1 MLTKWEEWLST
12 KKSLSKII
20 EEHYGKYI
28 DISENGLDV
37 LPLVND
43 DLGMLLQM
51 AKGQGIIKDYFL
63 SFNPN
68 MVKIEPDLLFIEL
81 YYSYVFHDKSKYFSS
96 IYFVSDKRYSK
107 ESIVYALQKRG

>member
-37 LPLVND
+37 LSLVND
-43 DLGMLLQM
+43 DMICL
-51 AKGQGIIKDYFL
+51 
-63 SFNPN
+63 
-68 MVKIEPDLLFIEL
+68 
-81 YYSYVFHDKSKYFSS
+81 
-96 IYFVSDKRYSK
+96 
-107 ESIVYALQKRG
+107 